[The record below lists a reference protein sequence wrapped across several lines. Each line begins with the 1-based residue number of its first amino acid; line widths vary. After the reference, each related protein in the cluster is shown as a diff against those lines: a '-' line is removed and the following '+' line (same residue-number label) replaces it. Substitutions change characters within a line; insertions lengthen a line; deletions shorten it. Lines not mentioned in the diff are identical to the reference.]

1 MTTIRKILTIGSL
14 LTVFGFAQDDV
25 WDTPADSTN
34 SPATAVTSDSTA
46 SPEQAAPVDT
56 VAQVDSVKA
65 DTTAAKPA
73 DSTAVTTDSA
83 AVKAAAVQDSTSSDS
98 TEQKVVKPRNK
109 ITYAEYQA
117 RRNKKRT
124 KTLHH
129 GLTLVGANYHDK
141 RYGHMDHDDDW
152 GSGIG
157 MYYFYR
163 RYFGNFFGMQG
174 RFGGIYR
181 YSRWNFDNDVQKGT
195 LSSGE
200 SYKLIHN
207 IDRKYHNFAIDM
219 PLTGKFGYHVKG
231 TTAFLF
237 TSLTLGLTKPLIEI
251 VDTENNLYLKSS
263 SKTLTEDQEVLTLQG
278 ENSFPL
284 HESHQ
289 SKECFFMDDWETNS
303 WIGVG
308 IESRL
313 VSIEFQVF
321 AIGASTK
328 DNHRYYHIGHDSN
341 LTWRLFLDFSL
352 R

>member
-1 MTTIRKILTIGSL
+1 MITVKKILTIGSL
-14 LTVFGFAQDDV
+14 LTVFGFAQDDI
-25 WDTPADSTN
+25 WDTPT
-34 SPATAVTSDSTA
+34 DSTA
-46 SPEQAAPVDT
+46 TPEQVAPAEAAPVDT
-56 VAQVDSVKA
+56 VAQADSAKT
-65 DTTAAKPA
+65 DSTAAKPA
-73 DSTAVTTDSA
+73 DTTAVAKDTSAAKDTA
-83 AVKAAAVQDSTSSDS
+83 AVKAAVAQDSVASDS
-98 TEQKVVKPRNK
+98 AGQKAVKPRNK
-109 ITYAEYQA
+109 ITYADYQA
-117 RRNKKRT
+117 RRNKKRA

-141 RYGHMDHDDDW
+141 RYGNMDHDADW
-152 GSGIG
+152 GSGVG

-174 RFGGIYR
+174 RFGGLYR
-181 YSRWNFDNDVQKGT
+181 YSRWHFDNDTKKGT

-321 AIGASTK
+321 AIGGSTK

-341 LTWRLFLDFSL
+341 MTWRVFLDFSL